1 MKLIYVPLLAF
12 VSALSSV
19 GSVLASSV
27 VVSDDTWVEGDA
39 TSSVFGSNATVLAK
53 NNGSNNTNVRFPF
66 FRFDL
71 SNYSDAFD
79 DASGLNLVI
88 ISANQGSR
96 PSPPQSYAGAVSNGP
111 ATFVVELWGLTQ
123 SVEWSESTLTWNEA
137 HRELVSLGTGY
148 ANQAGRGFNPDQASL
163 LATCSVPASSV
174 PFAWFCSSKELTD
187 FMNARLGSNHATLM
201 FRRTDT
207 NSQAN
212 WGAASK
218 EYVNSGEGINVGDFA
233 PTFGPR
239 GVFGDGLGPAPTG
252 TYQGGDAEI
261 APVADETS
269 VSDNIV
275 EAIIKGR
282 VTDTGG
288 DNPERFCR
296 FREQGSDEWI
306 VTFVG
311 VGPSG
316 DFACSVSG
324 LKPDTV
330 YETQTFVTNAGGT
343 VFEDVTLLTTPP
355 AAVESPVLDSLS
367 VSSGG
372 ISGGATLTIT
382 GNRFVIEGTQVQ
394 FGSEVGLNVSV
405 LDATQLSVAVPSAS
419 AAGEVNVVV
428 TTSGGASSALQYTYE
443 ADAPG
448 TLDSDGD
455 GVSDD
460 QDAFPNDATET
471 TDTDGDGLGDN
482 ADPNDANTDSDGDGV
497 ADGEDVFPSDADE
510 SADADGDGLGDNAD
524 PNDGN
529 TDSDGDG
536 IADGLDGFPLANTF
550 EQSGGV
556 TLETE
561 LSSTSSSCSLA
572 NLTLFDVAT
581 EKVGVAID
589 GIGFAADFSL
599 EGCDPDSLESVE
611 VKLDLGVTPANGAE
625 AFKILASGRW
635 IPVADALIEG
645 RVITYTVVDN
655 GPLDTDSRRGFISDP
670 VTLAVPVPSVPVP
683 TLPGVMLGVLALLI
697 ALLGRRKFA

>member
-79 DASGLNLVI
+79 DASGLNLAI

-123 SVEWSESTLTWNEA
+123 SVEWSESTLTWNKA

-239 GVFGDGLGPAPTG
+239 GVFGDGLGPAPSG
-252 TYQGGDAEI
+252 TYQGGGAEI

-275 EAIIKGR
+275 EADIKGK

-355 AAVESPVLDSLS
+355 ATVESPVLDSLS

-471 TDTDGDGLGDN
+471 TDT
-482 ADPNDANTDSDGDGV
+482 
-497 ADGEDVFPSDADE
+497 
-510 SADADGDGLGDNAD
+510 DGDGLGDNAD

>member
-1 MKLIYVPLLAF
+1 MKLIYVPLLAL

-39 TSSVFGSNATVLAK
+39 TSSVFGSNAAVLAK
-53 NNGSNNTNVRFPF
+53 NNGSNNINVRFPF

-123 SVEWSESTLTWNEA
+123 SVEWSESTLTWNTA

-275 EAIIKGR
+275 EANIKGR

-306 VTFVG
+306 VRFVG
-311 VGPSG
+311 VGPPG

-482 ADPNDANTDSDGDGV
+482 ADPNDGNTDSDGDGV

-655 GPLDTDSRRGFISDP
+655 GPLDIDRRQGFISDP
-670 VTLAVPVPSVPVP
+670 VTVAVPVAPAPVP
-683 TLPGVMLGVLALLI
+683 TLPAAMIGLLVLLMARLGW
-697 ALLGRRKFA
+697 RRFA